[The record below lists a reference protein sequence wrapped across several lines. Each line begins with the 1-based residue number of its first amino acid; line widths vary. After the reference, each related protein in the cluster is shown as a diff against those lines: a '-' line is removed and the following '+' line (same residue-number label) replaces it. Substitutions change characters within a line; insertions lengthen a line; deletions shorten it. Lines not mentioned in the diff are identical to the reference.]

1 MIGVMSMTP
10 PVMSREDVKN
20 EDDKVL
26 EACDSSSLMV
36 SISKDVGS

>member
-26 EACDSSSLMV
+26 EPCDSSSPMV
-36 SISKDVGS
+36 SISKDAGS